1 VQNRGLSVREAALLQ
16 GFPPEYHFEGP
27 FDDKYKQIGNA
38 VAPMFSRA
46 FAEHL
51 DTAWVGKAS
60 ATSPTDDVRT
70 PIEKSISSALA
81 GMKRQL
87 RLSELMAEAA

>member
-1 VQNRGLSVREAALLQ
+1 
-16 GFPPEYHFEGP
+16 
-27 FDDKYKQIGNA
+27 
-38 VAPMFSRA
+38 MFSRA